1 LPHRARRLSGAVKV
15 TVAVARWHARAS
27 SSLARRRTRIIVNW
41 PQLLDF
47 RARSRRRAAWH
58 PSCSKGLYML
68 LPEQVQRL
76 FQLALV
82 EFAPDWEIAGAITEL
97 SVNNGEHW
105 VSGLGTF
112 GLILRNSPTS
122 GVKVLGWR
130 TGRIQNATYFRGISY
145 RVLEAYADRITDPIR
160 RYFEEIGILVLQ
172 DVPAWSAKPPERSHT
187 RYA

>member
-1 LPHRARRLSGAVKV
+1 
-15 TVAVARWHARAS
+15 
-27 SSLARRRTRIIVNW
+27 
-41 PQLLDF
+41 
-47 RARSRRRAAWH
+47 
-58 PSCSKGLYML
+58 ML

-97 SVNNGEHW
+97 SLNNAEHW

-112 GLILRNSPTS
+112 GLILRNRQTS

-130 TGRIQNATYFRGISY
+130 TGRIQSATYFRGISY

-160 RYFEEIGILVLQ
+160 RYFEEIGVLVSQ
-172 DVPAWSAKPPERSHT
+172 DTPAWSPMFPERSHT
-187 RYA
+187 RSA